1 MNWNDDP
8 MNILNDKTLLQERNA
23 FDDPQEEV
31 DVCAEPLEDIKQAI
45 KDSVELAHYI
55 REAEKEALKE
65 EK

>member
-1 MNWNDDP
+1 MNWDKDDT
-8 MNILNDKTLLQERNA
+8 MNIMNSDTLNRERHA
-23 FDDPQEEV
+23 FEDEEDV